1 MDCSA
6 QNCEFKATTSGVDD
20 QDLKTSLAKL
30 DPLSPDYGKFDE
42 HGRLIP
48 KWHEQITVRAVLVAA
63 VLGFVFNLM

>member
-1 MDCSA
+1 MDGSA
-6 QNCEFKATTSGVDD
+6 QSSGSVATTLGIDS

-30 DPLSPDYGKFDE
+30 DPSSPDYGKYDE